1 MFSASD
7 RGKDWRPETT
17 IVRPDW
23 TVRPK
28 NFRPKHFKTADY
40 ALYEHFL
47 FSWVRIINLK
57 FWLEPLF

>member
-28 NFRPKHFKTADY
+28 NFIPKEFKTSDY
-40 ALYEHFL
+40 ALTKHF
-47 FSWVRIINLK
+47 FSLGWVRLG
-57 FWLEPLF
+57 